1 MATISIRSNSAAD
14 VADETGGSG
23 TDTVLATVS
32 YSLTANALGDIENLT
47 LAAKSGSITGDGN
60 ALANSI
66 VGNEGANAL
75 NELDGNDTLN
85 GGTGDD
91 TLTGGVGDDR
101 IIGGLGADVIVY
113 GDTLSGHDLVLGFDG
128 NPAGGQDKLDL
139 DALFDSLAVDTADRA
154 GLVEIKDNGATVD
167 VKVDADQNGSF
178 ELHIA
183 TLQTPDLI
191 AIGDDVIVGSL

>member
-1 MATISIRSNSAAD
+1 
-14 VADETGGSG
+14 
-23 TDTVLATVS
+23 VLTTVS
-32 YSLTANALGDIENLT
+32 YSLAANTLGDIENLT
-47 LAAKSGSITGDGN
+47 LAAKSGSIAGEGN

-66 VGNEGANAL
+66 VGNEGANTL
-75 NELDGNDTLN
+75 NGLDGNDTLN
-85 GGTGDD
+85 GGAGSD

-139 DALFDSLAVDTADRA
+139 EALFDSLNIATDNRAD
-154 GLVEIKDNGATVD
+154 LVEIKDNGATVD

-178 ELHIA
+178 ELHVA
-183 TLQTPDLI
+183 TLQSADVITV
-191 AIGDDVIVGSL
+191 GDDVIVGTL